1 MKNNSNLKSKL
12 ILGVL
17 IIFSPILI
25 ALIFAENKY
34 DAVKLSASAS
44 EIDSKS
50 QTQERYY
57 FNKDFELALKV
68 SADAYLVGD
77 LNTGEVILSKN
88 SNKEYPIASISK
100 LMTALVATEIPN
112 ANETA
117 SVSKTALATYG
128 TNGNFRTGE
137 KIKTGELLY
146 PLLLESSNDAAEIL
160 AEHFGRDTFI
170 KKMNQ
175 EAQRLSMSKTTYEDP
190 SGLSRNNISTPA
202 DLFKLV
208 GYLKKEK
215 ENLLNI
221 TKQRSYFTKTH
232 IWSNTSQFLRKD
244 GYLGGKSG
252 YTDPARETLV
262 SLFSLPLSQEGERP
276 IAIVIL
282 KSTDRYKDMETILS
296 YLKKNVYYGGKSD
309 TNTDWVKQRLDV
321 PDIREP
327 DFITLNFSGDI
338 MMDRGVRNSVIK
350 NFNNDYGAL
359 FENLEFL
366 KKADIA
372 FANLEGTASDQG
384 VDGKNLYSFRMDP
397 TVVPALAGAGFD
409 IVSMANNHVGD
420 WGRASFVDTLARL
433 KENQI
438 LYAGAGTTAEAE
450 QPTIIEKHGVKI
462 GFLAFSDVG
471 PNWMKATESQ
481 AGLLLA
487 SNPRFDEIVS
497 NASKQVDHLVVSFH
511 WGDEYKTVHNAR
523 QEYLAHKAADAGAKL
538 VIGHHPHVMQDVE
551 VYSPADCMQD
561 SCVSYIA
568 YSLGNFIFDQGFS
581 VNTMQGMNL
590 QIKLGRDGTMTAQK
604 NTIKLSPYFQPQK
617 VIEGKEEPVKY

>member
-160 AEHFGRDTFI
+160 AEHFGRENFI

-190 SGLSRNNISTPA
+190 SGLFTNNISTP
-202 DLFKLV
+202 V
-208 GYLKKEK
+208 
-215 ENLLNI
+215 
-221 TKQRSYFTKTH
+221 
-232 IWSNTSQFLRKD
+232 
-244 GYLGGKSG
+244 
-252 YTDPARETLV
+252 
-262 SLFSLPLSQEGERP
+262 
-276 IAIVIL
+276 
-282 KSTDRYKDMETILS
+282 
-296 YLKKNVYYGGKSD
+296 
-309 TNTDWVKQRLDV
+309 
-321 PDIREP
+321 
-327 DFITLNFSGDI
+327 
-338 MMDRGVRNSVIK
+338 
-350 NFNNDYGAL
+350 
-359 FENLEFL
+359 EF
-366 KKADIA
+366 
-372 FANLEGTASDQG
+372 
-384 VDGKNLYSFRMDP
+384 
-397 TVVPALAGAGFD
+397 
-409 IVSMANNHVGD
+409 
-420 WGRASFVDTLARL
+420 
-433 KENQI
+433 
-438 LYAGAGTTAEAE
+438 
-450 QPTIIEKHGVKI
+450 
-462 GFLAFSDVG
+462 
-471 PNWMKATESQ
+471 
-481 AGLLLA
+481 
-487 SNPRFDEIVS
+487 
-497 NASKQVDHLVVSFH
+497 
-511 WGDEYKTVHNAR
+511 
-523 QEYLAHKAADAGAKL
+523 
-538 VIGHHPHVMQDVE
+538 
-551 VYSPADCMQD
+551 
-561 SCVSYIA
+561 
-568 YSLGNFIFDQGFS
+568 
-581 VNTMQGMNL
+581 
-590 QIKLGRDGTMTAQK
+590 
-604 NTIKLSPYFQPQK
+604 
-617 VIEGKEEPVKY
+617 